1 MDQDQQVLKIRVS
14 YLAYYVALALS
25 AIALLI
31 PAIYNHYPLV
41 NPDSATYL
49 ASGFKPETPF
59 DRPITYGLLIR
70 LFSLN
75 GISLWLVI
83 FMQAWIVS
91 WLIFKI
97 IKSFCSE
104 NAFILKSLFTVCFL
118 AVCSSLSWLVSQV
131 QPDVYTAIAVL
142 CMILIM
148 LNKESGIDRVLQ
160 YLLFFLSV
168 AVHMS
173 HPLLFIV
180 LSTVAILLA
189 RLFTEKKNISKLR
202 KRAGTLIFLS
212 ALSIV
217 FMGSAFSK
225 SKHVFFMGS
234 LLEKGILKT
243 YLDDQCAADHY
254 KLCAYKDELPAKSDD
269 FIWDENSPLYK
280 TGSWK
285 GNKDEFNHIIHNIL
299 TTPKYLKLYLSA
311 TARQAAMQAV
321 TFDIG
326 DGNGSLPP
334 GTNVNNRVRE
344 YFPREAGRFDSD
356 RQNTES
362 LDHKLALPN
371 LIFSIVVVVGL
382 LMVIIM
388 LFSKSFKTQD
398 IRLVVILIFS
408 GILLNCL
415 DCAAF
420 SIVNG
425 RFGCKMIW
433 LIPFCAVICCLQ
445 YLVYRSGINRLSRK
459 FKD

>member
-97 IKSFCSE
+97 IKSFCPA
-104 NAFILKSLFTVCFL
+104 NDFILKSLFTVCFL

-180 LSTVAILLA
+180 LSIVAIILA
-189 RLFTEKKNISKLR
+189 RQFTEKKNISKLR
-202 KRAGTLIFLS
+202 KRAGMLIFLS

-285 GNKDEFNHIIHNIL
+285 GNKEEFNHIIHNIL

-326 DGNGSLPP
+326 DGNGSFPP
-334 GTNVNNRVRE
+334 GSNVNNRVRE
-344 YFPREAGRFDSD
+344 YFPIEASHFDSD
-356 RQNTES
+356 RQNTQS

-371 LIFSIVVVVGL
+371 LIFSIVVIVGL
-382 LMVIIM
+382 LVMIIL
-388 LFSKSFKTQD
+388 LFSKSFNTQD
-398 IRLVVILIFS
+398 IRLVAILIFL

-445 YLVYRSGINRLSRK
+445 K
-459 FKD
+459 FTILRCRN

>member
-104 NAFILKSLFTVCFL
+104 YNFILKSLFTVCFL
-118 AVCSSLSWLVSQV
+118 AVFSSISWLVSQV

-180 LSTVAILLA
+180 LSIVAIILA
-189 RLFTEKKNISKLR
+189 RLIADKDSISKMR
-202 KRAGTLIFLS
+202 KRAGTLILLS

-225 SKHVFFMGS
+225 SKHVFFIGS

-254 KLCAYKDELPAKSDD
+254 KLCVYKDELPVKSDD

-326 DGNGSLPP
+326 DGNGSFPP

-371 LIFSIVVVVGL
+371 LIFSIVDVVGL